1 MDIQRGLDACAI
13 LDVPPIYTGQVG
25 QMPTDTIKHSPSRQ
39 SIGDS
44 LSHMPQQSITAF
56 LPQEPKGCVTV
67 RCPNGQTGY
76 YVNDV
81 ARALAQRIKGL

>member
-1 MDIQRGLDACAI
+1 
-13 LDVPPIYTGQVG
+13 
-25 QMPTDTIKHSPSRQ
+25 
-39 SIGDS
+39 
-44 LSHMPQQSITAF
+44 MPQQSITAF
-56 LPQEPKGCVTV
+56 LPQELKGCVTV